1 VSLIGLRIA
10 ASILVGASVMTVA
23 GPMIG
28 ELVATMPPPFRQA
41 DVEPPTPQGIPYE
54 PVAFPGG
61 DGLILRGWFF
71 RSEQPGAPAVVYAPG
86 TALDQRSGLSL
97 VPALHTAGY
106 HVLLFSY
113 RGHGLS
119 DGNRWG
125 FTYGDAE
132 SRDLDAAVRYLQ
144 SAGSRQVGVIGYS
157 AGAASSII
165 SAARNPG
172 IRAVV
177 AVAPFTCIDDI
188 WRTNRPAI
196 VPQALLDLTL
206 RLTELRKGFRRGDV
220 CPVEAIGRIAPR
232 PLLVIHGTDD
242 RRITQAQARRL
253 FDAAEEPKSLWLV
266 EGATHPSVRDPA
278 LDQLLPD
285 VIAFLDAAL
294 RPTEDAVATQRYEP
308 TAEFFLN

>member
-10 ASILVGASVMTVA
+10 ASVLVGASAMTIA
-23 GPMIG
+23 GPVIG
-28 ELVATMPPPFRQA
+28 ELVATMAPPFPQTS
-41 DVEPPTPQGIPYE
+41 VKPPAHEGIPYE
-54 PVAFPGG
+54 QVEFPSG
-61 DGLILRGWFF
+61 DGLTLRGWFF
-71 RSEQPGAPAVVYAPG
+71 RSEQPGAPAVVYAPA
-86 TALDQRSGLSL
+86 TARDQRSGLSL
-97 VPALHTAGY
+97 VPALHAAGY

-132 SRDLDAAVRYLQ
+132 SRDLDAAVRYLRH
-144 SAGSRQVGVIGYS
+144 AGLRRIGVIGYS
-157 AGAASSII
+157 AGAASGII
-165 SAARNPG
+165 SAARNPA

-196 VPQALLDLTL
+196 MPQPLLDLTL
-206 RLTELRKGFRRGDV
+206 WLAELRKGFRRGDV

-232 PLLVIHGTDD
+232 PLLAIHGTDD
-242 RRITQAQARRL
+242 QRITQEQARRL
-253 FDAAEEPKSLWLV
+253 FDAAGEPKSLWLV
-266 EGATHPSVRDPA
+266 EDATHLSVRDPA

-294 RPTEDAVATQRYEP
+294 RPAEGAVATQGHERGP
-308 TAEFFLN
+308 ASLMN